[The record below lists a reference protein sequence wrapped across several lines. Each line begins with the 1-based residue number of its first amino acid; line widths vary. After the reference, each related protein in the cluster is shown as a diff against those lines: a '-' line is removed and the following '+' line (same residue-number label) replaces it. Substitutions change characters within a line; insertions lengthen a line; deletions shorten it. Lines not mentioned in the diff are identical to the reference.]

1 MRNGARNKDM
11 QPKSATVRRRMGER
25 LLPSGGDDVATRR
38 KARGRDEAGAV
49 LVLALLFLVVIGL
62 IVGGL
67 ASWTANSLTDT
78 LTFQQSRSAQYAL
91 TSASQVAI
99 QSMRYSPLLF
109 TAGPPQSFQTLNANP
124 PSYCWGS
131 SGDPTYGG
139 STFST
144 QGNPNVNVY
153 CSTVWNPTSAAT
165 RVVTIS
171 ACLQSNLPQ
180 NPSTAPGVC
189 AANPG
194 LQTIV
199 TFDDYSANTPAVSSA
214 ICSATCGNGMTIDSS
229 TFHLVTPTVTA
240 LSSVQGPVT
249 GGTALTVTGT
259 GFVSGSTTVNFV
271 STNPSQNLIAPAGTV
286 VTDGVTVIGSPNIT
300 SATANFT
307 QSDIGQPISGV
318 GIPAGTNILSVT
330 SATAAVMSNNATAS
344 ASSVTLTLPVTVN
357 SATSLSLTTPSV
369 TTATSYY
376 VIVTTPN
383 GSSTGGPSFT
393 YQPVVPTVSGISI
406 PSGLT
411 PPSGSAAGGTS
422 ITITGTGFLSNL
434 HGNSSTVNFVD
445 VANSAVTFQAPS
457 QSVSVNATGTVLT
470 AVTPGITSTDTTYY
484 VTVTTAPG
492 GTSAQQASV
501 EFTFQPLY
509 PVVSGISPTS
519 GPLNSTT
526 AVTITGIGFVSGAT
540 TIQLIPQS
548 GFGTTVNIPATNV
561 SVSSSTTLTTT
572 IPAIGGTAQSYYVQV
587 TTTTGGA
594 SGTSGAPVFT
604 N

>member
-1 MRNGARNKDM
+1 MKSNKAIFWRGGSLPESERGGM
-11 QPKSATVRRRMGER
+11 TVRPARRG
-25 LLPSGGDDVATRR
+25 
-38 KARGRDEAGAV
+38 DEAGAV
-49 LVLALLFLVVIGL
+49 LILALLFLVVIGL
-62 IVGGL
+62 IVGAL

-78 LTFQQSRSAQYAL
+78 LTFQQARSAQYAL

-99 QSMRYSPLLF
+99 QNMRYTPLLG
-109 TAGPPQSFQTLNANP
+109 TSSPPSTQTLNANP

-131 SGDPTYGG
+131 ASSADPTYGG
-139 STFST
+139 STFT
-144 QGNPNVNVY
+144 AQGNPNVSVY

-171 ACLQSNLPQ
+171 ACLQSTLPQ
-180 NPSTAPGVC
+180 NPSLAPGAC
-189 AANPG
+189 ALNPG

-199 TFDDYSANTPAVSSA
+199 TFDDYSANNPTVNPGVCVS
-214 ICSATCGNGMTIDSS
+214 TCGDGMTINGS

-240 LSSVQGPVT
+240 LSTAQGPVT

-259 GFVSGSTTVNFV
+259 GFVSGSTSVNFV
-271 STNPSQNLIAPAGTV
+271 STTASQNLI
-286 VTDGVTVIGSPNIT
+286 
-300 SATANFT
+300 
-307 QSDIGQPISGV
+307 ISG
-318 GIPAGTNILSVT
+318 GS
-330 SATAAVMSNNATAS
+330 
-344 ASSVTLTLPVTVN
+344 VTVN
-357 SATSLSLTTPSV
+357 SATSLSLTTPPA
-369 TTATSYY
+369 TTVTSYY

-393 YQPVVPTVSGISI
+393 YQPVVPSVTGVST

-434 HGNSSTVNFVD
+434 SGNTSTVNFVD
-445 VANSAVTFQAPS
+445 TANPAVVFQAPA
-457 QSVSVNATGTVLT
+457 QSVAVNATGTVLT
-470 AVTPGITSTDTTYY
+470 ATTPGITSTDTTYY

-492 GTSAQQASV
+492 GTSAQGSAQ
-501 EFTFQPLY
+501 FTFQPLY
-509 PVVSGISPTS
+509 PVVASISPTT
-519 GPLNSTT
+519 GPLNGTT

-540 TIQLIPQS
+540 TVQLIPQS
-548 GFGTTVNIPATNV
+548 GGGGTVNIPATSV

-572 IPAIGGTAQSYYVQV
+572 IPAIGGTAKPYYVQV

-594 SGTSGAPVFT
+594 SGTAGAPIFT